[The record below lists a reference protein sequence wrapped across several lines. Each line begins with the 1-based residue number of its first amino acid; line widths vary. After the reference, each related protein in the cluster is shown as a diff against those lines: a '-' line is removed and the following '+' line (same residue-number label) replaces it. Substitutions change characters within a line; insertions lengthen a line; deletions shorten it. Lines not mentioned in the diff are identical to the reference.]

1 MLLTVIPMASLM
13 IVWVGTLVKLGL
25 LVWKDV
31 LYAAGTIAVPIIW
44 VFPWTH
50 VRFGPI
56 PEPRNEFAVGI
67 ATLFYIRIQDDG
79 NPE

>member
-1 MLLTVIPMASLM
+1 MVE
-13 IVWVGTLVKLGL
+13 LGL

-44 VFPWTH
+44 VFPWAH

-56 PEPRNEFAVGI
+56 SEPGDEFAVGI
-67 ATLFYIRIQDDG
+67 AAALFRIRIQDDG
-79 NPE
+79 DPE